1 MCDDTSIGLLRGKTR
16 GNSRRAWWHPWLPIM
31 GRSGCAPAV
40 WAPSSATWATV
51 SMIRQFDGT
60 FDTAGGVVGLD
71 RRTPEHG
78 ATLRDAVVEHDHV
91 RTVEVTRS

>member
-1 MCDDTSIGLLRGKTR
+1 
-16 GNSRRAWWHPWLPIM
+16 
-31 GRSGCAPAV
+31 
-40 WAPSSATWATV
+40 
-51 SMIRQFDGT
+51 MIRQFDGT